1 MMDKKLAELIRY
13 TPATGANALNASQDN
28 PANWSVGEYTG
39 EVDAL
44 LASLASGSPDV
55 LAARQQFGAAIAE
68 PIMQIVP
75 YVEQFDRFF
84 MQQTI
89 GDLEDN
95 LIAVEDLTN
104 VAYSS
109 HPRAEI
115 FYNEPGYYFVRPT
128 FSTFQTGYKIAWPVL
143 RKAGWNILAR
153 QMNYVAWELARKRDA
168 AAKVVIDAA
177 IPTAHKLTVSGDVLN
192 KAGVDEIIRKSN
204 QIGFPVRSAL
214 INPGRLMQM
223 QQWTWGSTGM
233 FLPQGVAQQLVDNL
247 FYGNYGGV
255 NWYAHPYAPA
265 DTVYF
270 FGDPSQIGWH
280 QRKGSPRTDSFVDIT
295 RGEDQYAMRDAEH
308 AWYVQAG
315 ISLWTITVSA

>member
-1 MMDKKLAELIRY
+1 MDKKLSELIKY

-28 PANWSVGEYTG
+28 PSQWSVGEYTG

-89 GDLEDN
+89 GELEDN

-115 FYNEPGYYFVRPT
+115 LYNEPGYYFTRPT
-128 FSTFQTGYKIAWPVL
+128 FSTYQTGFKIAWPVL

-153 QMNYVAWELARKRDA
+153 QMNFVAWEMARKRDA

-177 IPTAHKLTVSGDVLN
+177 VPTSHKLNVSGNVLT
-192 KAGVDEIIRKSN
+192 KAGVDEVIRSAA
-204 QIGFPVRSAL
+204 QIGFPVKNAL

-223 QQWTWGSTGM
+223 QQWTFTS
-233 FLPQGVAQQLVDNL
+233 GVLFDPGLSKQLIDNL
-247 FYGNYGGV
+247 FYSNYGGV
-255 NWYAHPYAPA
+255 NWYAHPYAPV

-270 FGDPSQIGWH
+270 FSDPSQIGWH
-280 QRKGSPRTDSFVDIT
+280 QRKGSPRTDTFVDIT
-295 RGEDQYAMRDAEH
+295 RGEDQYALRDAEH
-308 AWYVQAG
+308 AWYVGAG
-315 ISLWTITVSA
+315 LGLWWITIAS